1 MHLRGLLILH
11 SIWALIRD
19 FTADIADEGDIVDAE
34 EAEEVTKRDSFMS
47 RVRLQKKLRSCL
59 EHRLHRKQ
67 C

>member
-1 MHLRGLLILH
+1 MHLRGLLILD

-34 EAEEVTKRDSFMS
+34 EAGEVTKRDSFMS